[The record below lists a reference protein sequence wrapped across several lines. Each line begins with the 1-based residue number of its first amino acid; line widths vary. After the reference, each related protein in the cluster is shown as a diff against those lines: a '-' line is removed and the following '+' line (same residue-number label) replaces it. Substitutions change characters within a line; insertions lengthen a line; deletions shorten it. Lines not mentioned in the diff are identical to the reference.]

1 MAVRFGKAKRR
12 NPMMHDSKK
21 SESPILAVNA
31 TNNPGQ
37 AGTESPERRGD
48 TKENASTINT
58 RRTQSRGS
66 VSPGL
71 ARIRQQAV
79 AQPKLRFTALLHH
92 VTVDLLRESY
102 FALKRKAAAGVDGV
116 TWSAYGDELEE
127 RLLDLHC
134 RVQSGAFRA
143 LPSRRRMI
151 PKPDGRE
158 RPLGIA
164 SLEDK
169 IVQRAMVEVL
179 SAIYEEDFLGFSYG
193 FRPGRGQHD
202 ALDALSY
209 AITRRPVNYIIDA
222 DLRSFFDTVN
232 HDWLIRF
239 LGHRISDRRVLRLI
253 QKWLKAGV
261 MEDGLLV
268 STSNGTPQGAVISP
282 LLANVYLHYVFDLW
296 AHQWRKRHAQGEIII
311 VRYADDIV
319 VGVERWADARL
330 FLSELHTRVGMFSL
344 SLHPEKTRLMMFG
357 RFAIERRARRG
368 LGKPETF
375 TFLGFRHICVN
386 SRSGHY
392 VLYRQTRRDRM
403 QQTLRSIKE
412 NLRRRM
418 HEPIA
423 EQGRWLQSVVRGYF
437 AYHAIP
443 TNGHAISAFRHDIMR
458 LWRHALSRRSQVGYV
473 TWRKMA
479 IIARIWL
486 PPARVLH
493 PWPND
498 RFAVHHPR

>member
-1 MAVRFGKAKRR
+1 
-12 NPMMHDSKK
+12 MMHDSKK
-21 SESPILAVNA
+21 SESSIVAMNA

-37 AGTESPERRGD
+37 TGAELPERRGD
-48 TKENASTINT
+48 AKGNASTTST
-58 RRTQSRGS
+58 RRTQSRES

-71 ARIRQQAV
+71 ARIRQQAM
-79 AQPKLRFTALLHH
+79 AQPKLRFAALLHH
-92 VTVDLLRESY
+92 VSVDLLRQSY

-116 TWSAYGDELEE
+116 TWSAYGDGVEE
-127 RLLDLHC
+127 RLLDLHR

-179 SAIYEEDFLGFSYG
+179 NAIYEEVFLGFSYG

-209 AITRRPVNYIIDA
+209 AITRMPVNFIVDA

-239 LGHRISDRRVLRLI
+239 LEHRISDRRVIRLI
-253 QKWLKAGV
+253 RKWLKAGV
-261 MEDGLLV
+261 MEDGLFV
-268 STSNGTPQGAVISP
+268 STSAGTPQGAVISP

-296 AHQWRKRHAQGEIII
+296 AQQWRTRHAQGHIII

-319 VGVERWADARL
+319 VGIERWADAGS
-330 FLSELHTRVGMFSL
+330 FLSELHKRVSMFSL
-344 SLHPEKTRLMMFG
+344 SLHPEKTRLIMFG
-357 RFAIERRARRG
+357 KYAAERRARRG

-375 TFLGFRHICVN
+375 TFLGFRHICGKA
-386 SRSGHY
+386 RSGAFLLH
-392 VLYRQTRRDRM
+392 RQTRRDRM
-403 QQTLRSIKE
+403 QITLHSIKDKLKE
-412 NLRRRM
+412 RM

-423 EQGRWLQSVVRGYF
+423 EQGRWLRAVVRGYF
-437 AYHAIP
+437 AYHAVP
-443 TNGHAISAFRHDIMR
+443 TNSKAMSAFRNDVTR
-458 LWRHALSRRSQVGYV
+458 LWRHVLSRRSQVGYV
-473 TWRKMA
+473 TWRKMFN
-479 IIARIWL
+479 ITRRWL
-486 PPARVLH
+486 PPARVQH
-493 PWPND
+493 PWPHD
-498 RFAVHHPR
+498 RFAVNHLR